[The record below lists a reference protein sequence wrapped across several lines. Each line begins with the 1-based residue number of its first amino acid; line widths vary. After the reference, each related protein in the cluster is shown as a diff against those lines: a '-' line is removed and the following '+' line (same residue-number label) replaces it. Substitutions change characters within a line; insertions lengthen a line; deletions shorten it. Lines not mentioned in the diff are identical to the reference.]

1 MVSFEWNDFIKIGNV
16 SDWADFDPYN
26 FNLSLKQD
34 NDTVLLIEATGDDLW
49 KAAISNLL
57 TWTEVLTGITS
68 DDFFLSE
75 VGSGNTWVLYDIDA
89 NPHSHLKESNDYG
102 DSWSGDQPLEDYYV
116 MNLFVIGTDIF
127 TISFDDRP
135 SAALNIAVHK
145 WNAGGPTWDIQ
156 DDLGYTLNAPPWRGW
171 QTGFVIGNNYYF
183 IIDEN
188 GGAGFYKYDHSIT
201 TITRIAGPIATGL
214 FCMAETN
221 YRTICL
227 LKGDAT
233 TFFATLYHGIDGTTH
248 LYKTT
253 DTGAN
258 WTESHQIDTTGGN
271 LYFFPQD
278 YYGVGEAPWA
288 LYNTDIGVDI
298 LKYDITTDHFYKI
311 FGIPASTTRGCETVN
326 PYTFYF
332 FQSAANG
339 DVYQYKESLADFK
352 VAAGTCRAWNVPLGN
367 FSHQKQLSPDQ
378 LIEIYEFDDPDYV
391 LAFRGKLG
399 RPEYIHENKTFNY
412 ICENLGWGDLE
423 EEVSYD
429 AVAEN
434 ISAVVITLIGK
445 LTDPYIW
452 LDATSV
458 PNIAIPM
465 TYNFNQIKLRDCLY
479 VCAILANG
487 YWWTEPNGY
496 TYFRVYGDSPASGD
510 AFSYANKNMTIP
522 NLDIL
527 QVSHNDFHNIRGGMD
542 LANGRPFIP
551 TTGTATIP
559 EHIQQY
565 GKQLWRGKK
574 IFSGART
581 QTSLDA
587 IITALKIWEGMV
599 TNPIAVTFNA
609 KDKFYYPVGYESTL
623 TFEHN
628 EALNFV
634 PAKDVIT
641 IESYMDFKRIGYTRI
656 IVSNNIT
663 RLI

>member
-1 MVSFEWNDFIKIGNV
+1 MVAFEWLQFEELRQMQNSKKPQNNHLWVENTTYGDYFV
-16 SDWADFDPYN
+16 DSADNTSLLKTADN
-26 FNLSLKQD
+26 GVTVTTIDLSGL
-34 NDTVLLIEATGDDLW
+34 TV
-49 KAAISNLL
+49 
-57 TWTEVLTGITS
+57 
-68 DDFFLSE
+68 
-75 VGSGNTWVLYDIDA
+75 DA
-89 NPHSHLKESNDYG
+89 NIVALFHDRVGERLYG
-102 DSWSGDQPLEDYYV
+102 INSAAGSYSVFYVDLTDDSVTEIRTASPGTLGVCDIYV
-116 MNLFVIGTDIF
+116 TGGKLYFSFFVDIIGTDYIF
-127 TISFDDRP
+127 ITWAVVDTWIWTSPNQNLGAKAGIDMGFMTERSGVLYWLYKDGGSNVLIKKYIIATQAISTE
-135 SAALNIAVHK
+135 K
-145 WNAGGPTWDIQ
+145 
-156 DDLGYTLNAPPWRGW
+156 DLGATTALTGNRSQYGIAFDGDETLYFTLKD
-171 QTGFVIGNNYYF
+171 TGDGNKIKLWSY
-183 IIDEN
+183 
-188 GGAGFYKYDHSIT
+188 
-201 TITRIAGPIATGL
+201 TITDATATKLEEMDVSLMLDRNNIGTAGSPWEFEKAFHISSSYTYQINRG
-214 FCMAETN
+214 
-221 YRTICL
+221 YQYL
-227 LKGDAT
+227 LKLQDIGLTGGEIIIAISDT
-233 TFFATLYHGIDGTTH
+233 KLITDNSD
-248 LYKTT
+248 LYKL
-253 DTGAN
+253 
-258 WTESHQIDTTGGN
+258 ID
-271 LYFFPQD
+271 
-278 YYGVGEAPWA
+278 
-288 LYNTDIGVDI
+288 
-298 LKYDITTDHFYKI
+298 
-311 FGIPASTTRGCETVN
+311 
-326 PYTFYF
+326 
-332 FQSAANG
+332 
-339 DVYQYKESLADFK
+339 SLDDFK
-352 VAAGTCRAWNVPLGN
+352 MAVGTCRAWNVPLGN

-378 LIEIYEFDDPDYV
+378 LIEIYEFDDPDYE

-412 ICENLGWGDLE
+412 ISENLGWDDLE

-429 AVAEN
+429 AVAEG
-434 ISAVVITLIGK
+434 IDEVVIALIGK
-445 LTDPYIW
+445 LTDPYMW

-458 PNIAIPM
+458 PNIAINM

-551 TTGTATIP
+551 TAGTATIP

-581 QTSLDA
+581 QASLDA